1 LKSKIIDR
9 KRKLMR
15 KREYMKYRKLGKTGL
30 EVSIF
35 GLGTEYLNKKPRKT
49 VVSVVHEAI
58 EKGINYFN
66 QE

>member
-1 LKSKIIDR
+1 
-9 KRKLMR
+9 
-15 KREYMKYRKLGKTGL
+15 MKYRKLGKTGL